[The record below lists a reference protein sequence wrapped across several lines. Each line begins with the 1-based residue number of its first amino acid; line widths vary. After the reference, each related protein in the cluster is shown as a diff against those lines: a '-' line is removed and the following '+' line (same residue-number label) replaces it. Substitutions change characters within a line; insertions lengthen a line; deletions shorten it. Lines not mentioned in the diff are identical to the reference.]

1 MGIVKLTLLL
11 TELLQVP
18 IHPASRAQKLSLKAI
33 KMIIFQRMF
42 KVMIKVS
49 ENNKKYLAI
58 SCQQNIFEINGGDL
72 EISGQNPLK
81 RI

>member
-1 MGIVKLTLLL
+1 
-11 TELLQVP
+11 
-18 IHPASRAQKLSLKAI
+18 
-33 KMIIFQRMF
+33 MF